1 MISTIKPGEW
11 TMQLECGP
19 HKQIQWFHR
28 LSGVMGI
35 CIHDD
40 RRSMR
45 CRFNGETWDDCPANI
60 WIWPWVWFQDH
71 VRLTFICTLV
81 KIIANPSKIEWFY
94 WWTMDIYAFYD
105 WFNPIITGEPFVSQR
120 SGGDA
125 SAFAQPELMNR
136 FDLVRPWGCGTI
148 PTSWWDYPPRYYM
161 RLHNMFY
168 TLQNNYGDMVMVYDY
183 I

>member
-19 HKQIQWFHR
+19 HKRVQWFHR

-45 CRFNGETWDDCPANI
+45 CSRFNGETYG
-60 WIWPWVWFQDH
+60 FDH
-71 VRLTFICTLV
+71 GCDFKIMCGWHLYDFICTLV
-81 KIIANPSKIEWFY
+81 KITANPPKIEWFY
-94 WWTMDIYAFYD
+94 WWTMDIYSFYN
-105 WFNPIITGEPFVSQR
+105 WFNPIITGEPFMSQR

-136 FDLVRPWGCGTI
+136 FDLVSPWGCGAI